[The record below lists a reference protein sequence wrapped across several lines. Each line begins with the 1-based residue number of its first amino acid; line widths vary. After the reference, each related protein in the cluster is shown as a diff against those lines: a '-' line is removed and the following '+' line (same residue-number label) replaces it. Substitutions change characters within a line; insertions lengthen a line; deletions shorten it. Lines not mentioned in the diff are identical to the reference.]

1 MFLDHG
7 GCQSGTL
14 TFFNVN
20 VLLFINQPKWLNRKS
35 TVDPCLV
42 TATGASRVAELNSTV
57 VPVNKKRKVLWHHV
71 IHQIK
76 LSWFLFCKKRTIS
89 WQKVIKQCKL
99 SSVLTRSCSNERKKS
114 NQNVKQTWKVWH
126 FPWGRGLGGWW
137 FYEKKPLCEKCCD
150 KNYSKSPAEIN
161 ELVAMVGGG
170 GASHIHC
177 VSLWRVVNI
186 EQQDLLCFDLNT
198 KRYWVNANLI
208 YVSNSFWQLF
218 AIFSSL
224 VIFEILNPT
233 W

>member
-1 MFLDHG
+1 MYYFIYINP
-7 GCQSGTL
+7 SG
-14 TFFNVN
+14 
-20 VLLFINQPKWLNRKS
+20 LNRKS

-57 VPVNKKRKVLWHHV
+57 VPFNKKRKVLWHQA
-71 IHQIK
+71 IHKKIVRV
-76 LSWFLFCKKRTIS
+76 SFCKKRTIS

-114 NQNVKQTWKVWH
+114 NQNVKQKWKVLH
-126 FPWGRGLGGWW
+126 FPWGRGLSGWW

-186 EQQDLLCFDLNT
+186 GLLCFELNT
-198 KRYWVNANLI
+198 KRCRVNANLI
-208 YVSNSFWQLF
+208 HVSNSFWQLF
-218 AIFSSL
+218 AIFSSF

>member
-1 MFLDHG
+1 MDFFIYINP
-7 GCQSGTL
+7 SG
-14 TFFNVN
+14 
-20 VLLFINQPKWLNRKS
+20 LNRKS

-57 VPVNKKRKVLWHHV
+57 VPVNKKRKVLWHQA
-71 IHQIK
+71 IHKKIVRV
-76 LSWFLFCKKRTIS
+76 SFCKKRTIS

-99 SSVLTRSCSNERKKS
+99 SSVLARSCSNERKKS

-137 FYEKKPLCEKCCD
+137 FYEKKKPLCEKGLD

-177 VSLWRVVNI
+177 VSLWRVMNI
-186 EQQDLLCFDLNT
+186 GLLCFELNT
-198 KRYWVNANLI
+198 KSQCQFNLCI
-208 YVSNSFWQLF
+208 K
-218 AIFSSL
+218 
-224 VIFEILNPT
+224 
-233 W
+233 